1 MFTLLVTQ
9 SLRNRLLVLALAAV
23 LVVYGAFTA
32 TKLPVD
38 VFPDLNRPTVTIMTE
53 AEGLAPQ
60 EVEQLVTF
68 PVETQMNGL
77 PGVTRVRSVSGVGLS
92 VIYVEFDWGTD
103 IYRNRQQVSERLAMV
118 RPQLPPTVN
127 PMMGPVSSIMG
138 QIVMVA
144 LSGGTVSPMQLREL
158 ADFTIRPRLL
168 AIPGVAQVIPMG
180 GEVRQFRVAP
190 QPTALRALGVTH
202 AQLET
207 ALAQFGTNTGGGF
220 TDQYA
225 REYLIRN
232 LGRTMSLDDLRNMV
246 VATVNNRPIYLRQVA
261 EVSFAARVKRGD
273 SGYMGAPAVVV
284 SVEKQPGVDT
294 VRLTR
299 EVEAALKDITA
310 SLDAC
315 GAGKGG
321 AGPSMA
327 EPAGDACAFKGVR
340 ADQLIFRQANF
351 IETSIRNVETVLME
365 AVVVVAV
372 VLFAFLLNVRTTAIS
387 LTAIPVSILA
397 TAVVFHLAG
406 LSINTMTLGG
416 LAIAIGELVD
426 DAVVDVENIFR
437 RLGENRRAGNP
448 RSIFEVV
455 VAASNEVRSGI
466 VYATMVIV
474 LVFVPLFALS
484 GIEGRL
490 FAPLGQAYIVSIL
503 ASLLVSIT
511 LTPVLA
517 YYLLPGLKRL
527 EEHDSRFLRLLKRG
541 NAALLRG
548 VLGHA
553 RPVMLVAGLAVA
565 VAGLAAAY
573 LPRAFLPPFNE
584 GSFTVN
590 MAFNPG
596 ISLAESNR
604 IGLVAERLLLD
615 MPDVKSIGRRT
626 GRAELDEHAEGV
638 HSSDLEIDLKPGARP
653 KPELVADIRGRL
665 AVLPVNVNVGQPISH
680 RLDHM
685 LSGVRAEIA
694 LKIFG
699 EDLDTLRALAEDL
712 RGRMAD
718 IPGIADLQ
726 VEKQVL
732 IPQLEIRVDY
742 AWAALYGVQPAALV
756 EQLSRLSNGQVV
768 SRVVDGYRRFD
779 VVMRLSDAMRTTQ
792 RLGDLLIE
800 TPSGWVPAR
809 QIADIRE
816 TDGPNQILREN
827 ARRRIVVQA
836 NTQPGSDMGKI
847 VQAIRDKVAAVNLPN
862 GYVTSLEG
870 SFQAQAEASRT
881 IGLLS
886 LLSLAL
892 VFALLYSRYRSV
904 VFTLIILG
912 SIPLALIGSVAALWI
927 AGQPLSVASMIGFIT
942 LTGIAT
948 RNGILKISHY
958 LNLAIHEGMPFGR
971 ELVIRGS
978 LERLAPVLMTA
989 LSAGVA
995 LVPLLVGADAP
1006 GKEILHPVAVTIF
1019 GGLISAT
1026 LLDTVL
1032 TPVLFLTF
1040 GRKPLERLRDDARR
1054 RPDSVREAPGSAPV
1068 EAF

>member
-1 MFTLLVTQ
+1 
-9 SLRNRLLVLALAAV
+9 
-23 LVVYGAFTA
+23 
-32 TKLPVD
+32 
-38 VFPDLNRPTVTIMTE
+38 
-53 AEGLAPQ
+53 
-60 EVEQLVTF
+60 
-68 PVETQMNGL
+68 
-77 PGVTRVRSVSGVGLS
+77 
-92 VIYVEFDWGTD
+92 
-103 IYRNRQQVSERLAMV
+103 
-118 RPQLPPTVN
+118 
-127 PMMGPVSSIMG
+127 
-138 QIVMVA
+138 
-144 LSGGTVSPMQLREL
+144 
-158 ADFTIRPRLL
+158 
-168 AIPGVAQVIPMG
+168 MG

-190 QPTALRALGVTH
+190 QPTALRALGVTY
-202 AQLET
+202 AQLEA

-232 LGRTMSLDDLRNMV
+232 LGRTMNLDDLRNMV
-246 VATVNNRPIYLRQVA
+246 VATVGGRPISLRQVA
-261 EVSFAARVKRGD
+261 EVSFAAKVKRGD
-273 SGYMGAPAVVV
+273 AGYMGAPAVVI

-299 EVEAALKDITA
+299 EVEAALADITA
-310 SLDAC
+310 SLNNCDGGKASPVAT
-315 GAGKGG
+315 GAEA
-321 AGPSMA
+321 AGES
-327 EPAGDACAFKGVR
+327 CAFKGVR
-340 ADQLIFRQANF
+340 ADRLIFRQANF
-351 IETSIRNVETVLME
+351 IETSIGNVETVLME
-365 AVVVVAV
+365 AIVVVAV

-387 LTAIPVSILA
+387 LAAIPVSILA
-397 TAVVFHLAG
+397 TAIVFHLAG

-426 DAVVDVENIFR
+426 DAVVDVENIYR
-437 RLGENRRAGNP
+437 RLGENRRAGSP
-448 RSIFEVV
+448 KSVFAVV

-503 ASLLVSIT
+503 ASLVVSIT

-527 EEHDSRFLRLLKRG
+527 EEHESGLIRVLKRL
-541 NAALLRG
+541 NAAVLR
-548 VLGHA
+548 VLIGHA
-553 RPVMLVAGLAVA
+553 RPVMLLAALAVA
-565 VAGLAAAY
+565 LAGIAAAF

-584 GSFTVN
+584 GSFTVT

-596 ISLAESNR
+596 ISLAESDR
-604 IGLVAERLLLD
+604 IGGVAERLLLD
-615 MPDVKSIGRRT
+615 MADVKSIGRRT

-653 KPELVADIRGRL
+653 KPELIADIRDRL
-665 AVLPVNVNVGQPISH
+665 AVLPVSVNVGQPISH
-680 RLDHM
+680 RLEHM

-699 EDLDTLRALAEDL
+699 DDLDTLRSLAEDL
-712 RGRMAD
+712 RRRLAT
-718 IPGIADLQ
+718 IPGLADLQ

-742 AWAALYGVQPAALV
+742 ARAALYGVQPAALI

-768 SRVVDGYRRFD
+768 SRVVDGTRRFD
-779 VVMRLSDAMRTTQ
+779 VVMRLPDTMRTTQ
-792 RLGDLLIE
+792 RLGDLLVE

-836 NTQPGSDMGKI
+836 NTVGGADMGAI
-847 VQAIRDKVAAVNLPN
+847 VGAIQKEIAATPLPN
-862 GYVTSLEG
+862 GYGTRLEG
-870 SFQAQAEASRT
+870 AFQAQEEASRT

-886 LLSLAL
+886 LLSLGL

-904 VFTLIILG
+904 TFTLIILG
-912 SIPLALIGSVAALWI
+912 SIPLALIGSVAALGI

-948 RNGILKISHY
+948 RNGILKVSHI
-958 LNLAIHEGMPFGR
+958 LNLAIHERLPFGPD
-971 ELVIRGS
+971 LVIRGS

-989 LSAGVA
+989 LAAGVA
-995 LVPLLVGADAP
+995 LVPLLIGADAP

-1032 TPVLFLTF
+1032 TPLLFLAF
-1040 GRKPLERLRDDARR
+1040 GRAPLERLREQARH
-1054 RPDSVREAPGSAPV
+1054 PASDHSEGAPAG
-1068 EAF
+1068 AF